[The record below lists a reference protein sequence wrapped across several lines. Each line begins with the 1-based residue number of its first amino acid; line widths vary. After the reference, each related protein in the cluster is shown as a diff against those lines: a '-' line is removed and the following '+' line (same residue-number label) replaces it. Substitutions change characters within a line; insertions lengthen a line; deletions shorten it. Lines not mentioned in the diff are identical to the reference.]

1 MQYLEAL
8 SHRYLRERGNFH
20 CDTNTFFF
28 FKEEDIVIL
37 VKESKFLICVSR
49 LLT

>member
-28 FKEEDIVIL
+28 FQGGGYCDPGKRKQVL
-37 VKESKFLICVSR
+37 NLC
-49 LLT
+49 L